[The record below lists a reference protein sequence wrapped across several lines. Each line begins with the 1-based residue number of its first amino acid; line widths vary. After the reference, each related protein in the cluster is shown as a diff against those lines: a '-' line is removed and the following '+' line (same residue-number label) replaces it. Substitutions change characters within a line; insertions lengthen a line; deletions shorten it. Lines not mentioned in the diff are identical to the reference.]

1 MMKVTKLFSFCDAQP
16 RENDETI
23 FRENIFIVVGL
34 STHATEVVLDSRNPE
49 STIMPHALEIF
60 GGATPR
66 MLSCHQLPSYLIP
79 HNTSRRSMAPTVP
92 SETTMMM
99 RRAAVVVGLASLL
112 AGVAATAGAVTFRA
126 TNAASS
132 TAGGKRFGRDIGVAY
147 SRRVLSDASS
157 FCWKAFNQPSPG
169 PGSRKPVSSVT
180 LVVEDIGGVAF
191 TSGNG
196 IHLSAQYVGGYSG
209 DVKTEV

>member
-1 MMKVTKLFSFCDAQP
+1 MKSTLSSDMMT
-16 RENDETI
+16 
-23 FRENIFIVVGL
+23 
-34 STHATEVVLDSRNPE
+34 
-49 STIMPHALEIF
+49 
-60 GGATPR
+60 
-66 MLSCHQLPSYLIP
+66 
-79 HNTSRRSMAPTVP
+79 
-92 SETTMMM
+92 M
-99 RRAAVVVGLASLL
+99 RRAAVVVVALASLL
-112 AGVAATAGAVTFRA
+112 AGVAAAARAAGAVTFSA

-132 TAGGKRFGRDIGVAY
+132 TAGGKRFGRDVGVAY

-157 FCWKAFNQPSPG
+157 FCWKTFSQPS

-209 DVKTEV
+209 DIKTEVTVTSAAN